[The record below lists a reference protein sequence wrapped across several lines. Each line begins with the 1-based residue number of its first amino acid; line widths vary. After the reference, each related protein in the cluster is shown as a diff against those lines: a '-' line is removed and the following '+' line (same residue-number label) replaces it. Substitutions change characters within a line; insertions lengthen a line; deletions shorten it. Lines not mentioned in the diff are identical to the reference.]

1 MESKRILVID
11 DDLDLR
17 QVLVAA
23 LESHGYAVAAA
34 SNGREGLAAL
44 KAQDVDL
51 VITDIVM
58 PEMEGIETIF
68 QIISKNPHQKLIAM
82 SGGGRISAREYLEDA
97 NLLGATATLPKPFT
111 LSELLDLVESILD

>member
-1 MESKRILVID
+1 MKPPRILVID

-23 LESHGYAVAAA
+23 LESQGYAVTAAG
-34 SNGREGLAAL
+34 NGLEGLAYFKENA
-44 KAQDVDL
+44 VDL

-68 QIISKNPHQKLIAM
+68 QIISQNPDQKLIAM

-111 LSELLDLVESILD
+111 LSELLDLVERLLD